1 MKQIT
6 SAGKALSI
14 VFAILWMAG
23 CASTDTTTDAADAE
37 AAAREAQAAEE
48 ARKQAQMQA
57 EKEREMARMKVLEDA
72 AAAAGNVVY
81 FDFDKSTLTPATR
94 RVLDAHIAL
103 AKAKGSGN
111 VRLEGHADERGT
123 REYNMALGERRANAV
138 KDYMSVNGVSSY
150 RMETVSYGEERPA
163 VMGTGEAAWSKN
175 RRVEI
180 K

>member
-1 MKQIT
+1 MKKFT

-14 VFAILWMAG
+14 IFAVIWMAG
-23 CASTDTTTDAADAE
+23 CASTDTTTTDADAQARAEAE
-37 AAAREAQAAEE
+37 AAEQARKEAQI
-48 ARKQAQMQA
+48 QA
-57 EKEREMARMKVLEDA
+57 EKEREMARMKTLEDA

-81 FDFDKSTLTPATR
+81 FDFDKSTLTPSTR

-111 VRLEGHADERGT
+111 IRLEGHADERGT
-123 REYNMALGERRANAV
+123 REYNMALGERRAKAV
-138 KDYMSVNGVSSY
+138 KDYMSVNGVAGY